1 MAACPSWLLML
12 CPLLALGAAQ
22 LEAVNG
28 EPDPEAR
35 AALAKLT
42 GATAAASAAASGTA
56 QVDRIAAMS
65 ETELA
70 AQLGNIEHQL
80 DQVQALLASADDQ
93 TKGLVAQHVAVWS
106 GKDDPPTSD
115 QGTAS
120 TQRAE

>member
-1 MAACPSWLLML
+1 M
-12 CPLLALGAAQ
+12 PLAAAQ

-120 TQRAE
+120 AE